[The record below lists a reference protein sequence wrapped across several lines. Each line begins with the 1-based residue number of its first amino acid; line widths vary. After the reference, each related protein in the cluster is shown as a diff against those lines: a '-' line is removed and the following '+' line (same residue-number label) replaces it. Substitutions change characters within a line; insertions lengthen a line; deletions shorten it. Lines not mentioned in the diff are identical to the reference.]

1 MNIRNKI
8 IKLIVG
14 SIAFSLFIIG
24 TFTIDVFA
32 DKFVL
37 NTSNKN
43 LFDETNTF
51 EYIGYDDREYEKREK
66 KNELRFDLSKK
77 IENEVDDGAPLLTV
91 LTHGLGGSAADWSN
105 DNDNFTFGYSP
116 KSLISKLA
124 KKEECNIYLLS
135 FQNNPNDFL
144 LINIT
149 AEIYLGIEGVK
160 RPFNS
165 DNIEHITDIS
175 KHSII
180 VFDAYYTVSC
190 GCNDDV

>member
-66 KNELRFDLSKK
+66 KNELRFD
-77 IENEVDDGAPLLTV
+77 
-91 LTHGLGGSAADWSN
+91 
-105 DNDNFTFGYSP
+105 
-116 KSLISKLA
+116 
-124 KKEECNIYLLS
+124 
-135 FQNNPNDFL
+135 
-144 LINIT
+144 
-149 AEIYLGIEGVK
+149 
-160 RPFNS
+160 
-165 DNIEHITDIS
+165 
-175 KHSII
+175 
-180 VFDAYYTVSC
+180 
-190 GCNDDV
+190 